1 MAARMLL
8 GLVLALGV
16 FGEITEEEGVW
27 VLNEANFD
35 EALSIQPNM
44 LIEFYAPWCG
54 HCKKLAPEYAKAA
67 QKLAKNNPPI
77 RIAKV
82 DATANTE
89 LAKKYK
95 VEGYPTLK
103 YFVNKTPIEYTGGR
117 TEDTIVSWILK
128 KNTPTVSFFSNSV
141 DLKNFIDLYKV
152 VVVLFANKDSE
163 KVGIIEVVGKSFDSV
178 TFAVATDAESA
189 AEYGVSD
196 SGLIILKKFDD
207 KRADFQGKFNNAEI
221 TKFINEHR
229 FPWVMPFGDDA
240 IELIFKKS
248 SPGLFLF
255 CSSYSEFQNAM
266 ETLSKEFKGTLAFTW
281 ADLKSKD
288 NSKLSEHLGIV
299 GSDQPTSV
307 IVDPRGGDNKKYRFS
322 GQVSYDSL
330 KEFINNWT
338 SKKLEPYLKTQD
350 VPQNSYDGSVRVLVG
365 KNFEEVVFDKEKDV
379 LVEFY
384 APWCGHCKKLAPEY
398 EKLAEEL
405 KGIPSVVIAK
415 MDSTV
420 NEAKGV
426 AIKGFPTLKFYR
438 ANNKSPM
445 DYSGDRNFDGLL
457 KFVKDNASIK
467 FETTQKVD
475 L

>member
-1 MAARMLL
+1 MAAKVLL
-8 GLVLALGV
+8 GLVLALAV
-16 FGEITEEEGVW
+16 FGEIAEEEGVW

-35 EALSIQPNM
+35 EALSLQPDI

-67 QKLAKNNPPI
+67 QKLVKNNPPI

-128 KNTPTVSFFSNSV
+128 KNTPVVSYFSSLA
-141 DLKNFIDLYKV
+141 DLKNFVDLYKF
-152 VVVLFANKDSE
+152 VVVLFAE
-163 KVGIIEVVGKSFDSV
+163 KTSAEVGIIEVVGKSFDSV
-178 TFAVATDAESA
+178 TFAVASDAESA
-189 AEYGVSD
+189 AEYGVSQP
-196 SGLIILKKFDD
+196 GLIVLKKFDD
-207 KRADFQGKFNNAEI
+207 KRADFQGKFFVTEI
-221 TKFINEHR
+221 SKFINDHR

-255 CSSYSEFQNAM
+255 CSSYADFQNDM
-266 ETLSKEFKGTLAFTW
+266 EALSKEFKGTLAFTW

-288 NSKLSEHLGIV
+288 NSKLSEHLGIAA
-299 GSDQPTSV
+299 SDQPTSV
-307 IVDPRGGDNKKYRFS
+307 IVDTRGGENKKYRFS
-322 GQVSYDSL
+322 GKVSYDSL
-330 KEFINNWT
+330 KDFINSWT
-338 SKKLEPYLKTQD
+338 NKKLEPYLKTQD

-365 KNFEEVVFDKEKDV
+365 KNFEEVVFDNEKDV

-415 MDSTV
+415 MDSTA

-426 AIKGFPTLKFYR
+426 MIKGFPTLKFYR
-438 ANNKSPM
+438 ANNKTPL
-445 DYSGDRNFDGLL
+445 DFSGERNFEGLL
-457 KFVKDNASIK
+457 KFVKDNASVK